1 MFSKNLKFLREKK
14 NMEQLE
20 LAEMLGRKSSSSI
33 SEWEKGKY
41 TPRIGTLNDIAKIF
55 KVDIDDLMTKDLSK
69 NNNSAVPS
77 IETIYNQLE
86 KPRQTK
92 VYNFAEKQLEEQ
104 NSNVVQFPVQNNH
117 EEVQAYL
124 SAGTGILNYY
134 EADKDIVEVPTDAP
148 EHDWIF
154 KIVGD
159 SMKPLFD
166 TGDIMYVDEFKQGTD
181 TIQNGRIYVVEVD
194 GEAYIKKVYV
204 YEETKTLRLVSL
216 NKDYIDLLFRFEDS
230 DIKFIG
236 RVII

>member
-92 VYNFAEKQLEEQ
+92 VYNFAEQQLEEQ
-104 NSNVVQFPVQNNH
+104 NSNVVHFPKKEKLPTIKNSASAANPTELVYGDTVV
-117 EEVQAYL
+117 EEEEFERVP
-124 SAGTGILNYY
+124 SN
-134 EADKDIVEVPTDAP
+134 ADFAVP
-148 EHDWIF
+148 I
-154 KIVGD
+154 IGD
-159 SMKPLFD
+159 SMEPV
-166 TGDIMYVDEFKQGTD
+166 IR
-181 TIQNGRIYVVEVD
+181 NGQFVFVKEQPDVED
-194 GEAYIKKVYV
+194 GEIAIVELDGDGVTCKEVF
-204 YEETKTLRLVSL
+204 
-216 NKDYIDLLFRFEDS
+216 KDYENQSIILRSINELYEDRVVS
-230 DIKFIG
+230 PEQIRIIG
-236 RVII
+236 KVVF